1 MGEEKSSV
9 SKETSEKKEK
19 WSLLRFVGNAHP
31 SFLKAFK
38 ETESLSQL
46 AALSIVIAAFSSDQ
60 PVARQYAIVAGA
72 MFLLAF
78 VFSTSVVLGA
88 REMYLE
94 LSSYILTGLG
104 VAFLGAVVVEYVIVS
119 NLLGSALGLA
129 GNVLVGVLQLSV
141 LPSVVGDLRNA
152 LKQKRTAR
160 NWKIL
165 VGANV
170 ISIALVTWNVFI
182 FMVYTPYR
190 QLVLGVQ
197 GGGALAYSYTLVALT
212 FSIPIAKLIRA
223 LYRRQNKLRIVVKG

>member
-19 WSLLRFVGNAHP
+19 WSLLRFVEN
-31 SFLKAFK
+31 
-38 ETESLSQL
+38 
-46 AALSIVIAAFSSDQ
+46 
-60 PVARQYAIVAGA
+60 
-72 MFLLAF
+72 
-78 VFSTSVVLGA
+78 
-88 REMYLE
+88 
-94 LSSYILTGLG
+94 
-104 VAFLGAVVVEYVIVS
+104 VIVS

-129 GNVLVGVLQLSV
+129 GNGLVGVLQLSV

-190 QLVLGVQ
+190 QLVLG
-197 GGGALAYSYTLVALT
+197 
-212 FSIPIAKLIRA
+212 
-223 LYRRQNKLRIVVKG
+223 